1 MWDDPLTWQVT
12 SAIAGVLAVILTI
25 LIIAMSRK
33 TKELGYEIMENLP
46 LIKIQRGVEDR
57 IELLFDK
64 KRVTDVSLVL
74 FRIINSGKI
83 PIIRDDF
90 DKPIAITFGDSAK
103 VLEASIEK
111 EEPPNLEVKYSLRN
125 NNMEIL
131 PALLNPNDSVT
142 FRLLITQ
149 FSHVEINTHI
159 VGVKKIKDLTYRRE
173 LYKSFLEG
181 VAKSPSL
188 VEMVRLLLRG

>member
-1 MWDDPLTWQVT
+1 
-12 SAIAGVLAVILTI
+12 
-25 LIIAMSRK
+25 
-33 TKELGYEIMENLP
+33 
-46 LIKIQRGVEDR
+46 
-57 IELLFDK
+57 
-64 KRVTDVSLVL
+64 
-74 FRIINSGKI
+74 
-83 PIIRDDF
+83 
-90 DKPIAITFGDSAK
+90 
-103 VLEASIEK
+103 
-111 EEPPNLEVKYSLRN
+111 LRN

>member
-188 VEMVRLLLRG
+188 VEMVKLLLRG